1 VAPGQR
7 RFLVVADVLVELG
20 VLLVRDLFLAARPQ
34 RVGRVHR
41 FPLGL
46 LHVFAL
52 LGVPLFLLHQDRQAD
67 VVGVLGDQRLELP
80 VAQVLVRIV
89 AQVQGD
95 GGTARSALDGLHLEL
110 ARAAA
115 GPAHAFGRWQ
125 TGTAA
130 LNGDLVGHDEAR
142 IEAHT
147 ELADQLGVLLLVT
160 AQVAH
165 EVLGAALGDRA
176 QVLHRLGLAH
186 ADAVVGDGDGLG
198 VLVEAHAHVEVG
210 RVLEQRGV
218 VQALEAQLVAGVR
231 RVGHQLAQ
239 EDLGVG
245 IQRMG
250 DEVQQLRHFGLER
263 QGLFAHGT

>member
-1 VAPGQR
+1 M
-7 RFLVVADVLVELG
+7 
-20 VLLVRDLFLAARPQ
+20 
-34 RVGRVHR
+34 
-41 FPLGL
+41 
-46 LHVFAL
+46 
-52 LGVPLFLLHQDRQAD
+52 
-67 VVGVLGDQRLELP
+67 
-80 VAQVLVRIV
+80 
-89 AQVQGD
+89 
-95 GGTARSALDGLHLEL
+95 
-110 ARAAA
+110 
-115 GPAHAFGRWQ
+115 
-125 TGTAA
+125 
-130 LNGDLVGHDEAR
+130 
-142 IEAHT
+142 
-147 ELADQLGVLLLVT
+147 
-160 AQVAH
+160 
-165 EVLGAALGDRA
+165 
-176 QVLHRLGLAH
+176 LHRLDLAH